1 MIYFILALL
10 IALGLI
16 FPKSKSVMII
26 DMLSLGLIIGLRTNS
41 FDYYNY
47 LVEYNIAQTV
57 PTSLADFPGYNI
69 VMRWAQNMGLN
80 FKQFVFV
87 VALISIAL
95 LGIGMMRFS
104 KYVPFAISLFI
115 VYPFGHEAIQMR
127 TFLADAMVIS
137 ALPLLLIDY
146 QTREHNI
153 LSKCVFF
160 IIVFLASTIHTLC
173 WFYLVVAVIYLL
185 CRNNKQYIL
194 LIISTTV
201 IMILLIRLKIFSGIL
216 LSVSSGDKLEHWVQ
230 GSTNL
235 GSIIYAFLTILMYLL
250 IRFAVIH
257 TVNGMKNDSAKKIE
271 INILNYSASVLLIIP
286 LLTYDITFNR
296 LWRIFLILLY
306 LVAGEYIYS
315 TKFNKTKFLYMFIL
329 LIMVISMSIIE
340 NEVAIL
346 NSLMG

>member
-1 MIYFILALL
+1 MIYFVLALL
-10 IALGLI
+10 IALGLV

-47 LVEYNIAQTV
+47 LVEYNMAQTV

-69 VMRWAQNMGLN
+69 VMRCAQNMGLD
-80 FKQFVFV
+80 FKQFVLV

-104 KYVPFAISLFI
+104 KYAPFALSLFI

-137 ALPLLLIDY
+137 VLPLLLIDY
-146 QTREHNI
+146 QTRESNI
-153 LSKCVFF
+153 LSKCSFF
-160 IIVFLASTIHTLC
+160 IITFLASTIHSLC
-173 WFYLVVAVIYLL
+173 WFYLIVAIIYLL
-185 CRNNKQYIL
+185 FRDNKRYIL
-194 LIISTTV
+194 LISSITV
-201 IMILLIRLKIFSGIL
+201 ITILLIRLNIFSGIL
-216 LSVSSGDKLEHWVQ
+216 SSALSDDKLGHWVQ

-235 GSIIYAFLTILMYLL
+235 GSIFYAFLTILMYLL
-250 IRFAVIH
+250 VRFAVIH
-257 TVNGMKNDSAKKIE
+257 TVNGMKDDSFKKIR
-271 INILNYSASVLLIIP
+271 INILNYSATALLIVP
-286 LLTYDITFNR
+286 LLSYDITFNR

-306 LVAGEYIYS
+306 LVAGEYIYKANFDKS
-315 TKFNKTKFLYMFIL
+315 KFAYIFIL
-329 LIMVISMSIIE
+329 LMMIVSMSIIE
-340 NEVAIL
+340 NELAIL